1 MVLKGVWSHFA
12 LCQNDTFFKTLTNR
26 HFKHKVTYTHAY
38 LIHLGY
44 THLG

>member
-1 MVLKGVWSHFA
+1 MVLKGILSRFT
-12 LCQNDTFFKTLTNR
+12 LCQKDTFFKYLINR
-26 HFKHKVTYTHAY
+26 YFKHKVTHSHTY